1 MKHLWDTFKIE
12 EFNLVNIRMRVRL
25 SKNSL
30 QTVDEVIGLC
40 NWTNNSDNWVTQITQ
55 LWFGNYLNVCFCCA
69 RHLMISGDR
78 AGMAV
83 PVTRQTL
90 KKCNFQM
97 VKSFEQSKIEMNQFL
112 IEWHIS
118 SVLPIRVGN
127 ISITLQF
134 PLLHLNWRQFF
145 FLRDFLNFIWDWDD

>member
-1 MKHLWDTFKIE
+1 MSWCLLLISYVFLNMKHLWDTFKIE

-30 QTVDEVIGLC
+30 QTVDEVIGWLC

-55 LWFGNYLNVCFCCA
+55 LWFGNYLNVCCA
-69 RHLMISGDR
+69 RLLMISGDG

-90 KKCNFQM
+90 KKCNFRM

-112 IEWHIS
+112 IEWHLKRASHSRRQYINHS
-118 SVLPIRVGN
+118 SIPTPPLKLETI
-127 ISITLQF
+127 LF
-134 PLLHLNWRQFF
+134 P
-145 FLRDFLNFIWDWDD
+145 